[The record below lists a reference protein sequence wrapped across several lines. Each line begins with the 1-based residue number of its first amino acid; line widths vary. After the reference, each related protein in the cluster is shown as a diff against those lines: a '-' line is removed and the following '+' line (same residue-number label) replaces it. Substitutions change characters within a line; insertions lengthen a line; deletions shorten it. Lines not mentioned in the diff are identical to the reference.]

1 MRYLLIGLLVG
12 GAGGFLIQKYVLDA
26 PESKSHTRRASGSVA
41 PSRGG
46 SPGHEVD
53 VAALLARIQELE
65 AALAAAPAAPPD
77 DLLAMDVPTTDEG
90 IDLLM
95 EEFQRSDDLDR
106 LLALIRALLLKGEKG
121 YPRLTTLLMRVVGKA
136 MAQKFKEEDL
146 LQRVIPALKLA
157 MRHEKEL
164 VGYVGYLMTAE
175 GVPGMMRTGAFGA
188 AMFLSVNGV
197 PGSDAFGG
205 KLLEQFMATAAGKGG
220 GGLLGGGDEQRGML
234 IQAMGMLRQKEA
246 VEPLLRMLADPA
258 QQGNSWQV
266 INALGNIRDPRAVG
280 PLIQRLRAKGTDDEN
295 DWWSPELTALAE
307 IGTPDAIIAAEEHL
321 AGITDNNRFFNQA
334 GNLLRAHPSSKVI
347 TMMRDRFRAQPG
359 SQNLWSALWGLNQ
372 VATPEATALLEEI
385 ATSAGEEQMREQARS
400 YLDERK
406 RMAEELAATER

>member
-12 GAGGFLIQKYVLDA
+12 GAGGFLIQKYVLDT
-26 PESKSHTRRASGSVA
+26 PEPRRHTRRAPEGAARPRAGA
-41 PSRGG
+41 PAGD
-46 SPGHEVD
+46 VD
-53 VAALLARIQELE
+53 VAALLARLKELE
-65 AALAAAPAAPPD
+65 AALAAAPAPPPE
-77 DLLAMDVPTTDEG
+77 DLLTIEVPTTDEG

-95 EEFQRSDDLDR
+95 EEFQRTDDLDR
-106 LLALIRALLLKGEKG
+106 LLALVRALLLKGEKG

-197 PGSDAFGG
+197 PGSDAFSG
-205 KLLEQFMATAAGKGG
+205 KLLEQFMATAGGKGG
-220 GGLLGGGDEQRGML
+220 GGLLGGRDEQRGML
-234 IQAMGMLRQKEA
+234 IQAMGMLRQQEA
-246 VEPLLRMLADPA
+246 VEPLLRMLADPE
-258 QQGNSWQV
+258 QQGTSWQV
-266 INALGNIRDPRAVG
+266 IGALGNIGDPRAVA
-280 PLIQRLRAKGTDDEN
+280 PLVARLRAKKGDDEN
-295 DWWSPELTALAE
+295 DWWSPELNALAE
-307 IGTPDAIIAAEEHL
+307 IGTPEAILAAEEHL

-334 GNLLRAHPSSKVI
+334 GNLLRAHPSPKVI
-347 TMMRDRFRAQPG
+347 TMMRDRFRAQP
-359 SQNLWSALWGLNQ
+359 SNQHLWSALWGLNQ

-406 RMAEELAATER
+406 RMAEALAETER